1 MVDWCFSRAVGGLV
15 SRKPSPNEKWGR
27 NPLPP
32 GVRRPINLKVIR
44 TFWEDFLGGVI
55 LPVWHPMTSFRT
67 AWTALLVPFVMVS
80 QEVGEVPWKRINP
93 ISGWVGNISERARFL
108 HMILVPRCQKNTWE
122 WELSTLD
129 HLQNLLGDVL
139 SACHSNCCGQIL
151 LVTWLPFQ
159 REMYQVSA
167 LCQYN
172 SSTLAFFL
180 ILKYLWPKHHQKV
193 TDTSS
198 LAFLGHFLSW
208 LYCFLPRNIA
218 FYTRIFTSD
227 TGLDDFTDRKFP
239 ARTPGPRRIATPTPW
254 HPPLAALQGLLWGE
268 PAFDPNAHHWAKWDK
283 TKNHDPSH

>member
-1 MVDWCFSRAVGGLV
+1 VVDWCFSRAVGGLV

-93 ISGWVGNISERARFL
+93 ISGRVGNISERARFL

-172 SSTLAFFL
+172 SSTLAFFSHSEIFVTQTSPESNRYFVPGL
-180 ILKYLWPKHHQKV
+180 LRSFFELTILLSTKKYSLLHTYFHIRYRFGWFHRPKV
-193 TDTSS
+193 S
-198 LAFLGHFLSW
+198 
-208 LYCFLPRNIA
+208 
-218 FYTRIFTSD
+218 
-227 TGLDDFTDRKFP
+227 RKNPGTP
-239 ARTPGPRRIATPTPW
+239 AYSNSNTLTPTFGC
-254 HPPLAALQGLLWGE
+254 LAGITLGWASLW
-268 PAFDPNAHHWAKWDK
+268 
-283 TKNHDPSH
+283 S